1 MRSSAALI
9 AIAAAAV
16 GVLVCIEAPAALW
29 IVLTD
34 GLLAAG
40 IIALATVPGM
50 RLLRL
55 VAGRIDGAEA
65 ASHCRVGS
73 EDAGFSNGAAHRQAA
88 RSQATAAV
96 KDRPGAEPLACRIIF
111 AAGLGV
117 GLLCLLEF
125 TLGVCGALQRAWWI
139 VVFGGA
145 VLLSLAANALTVRR
159 LIVSGASFHFPGIG
173 RGHWL
178 WLAVVPFAALALI
191 VATAPPGVL
200 WPAEGNGYD
209 VLEYHLAVPKQYYE
223 AGRIFFLANNA
234 YSNFPFNAEMLYL
247 LAMVLRGGP
256 IEGIMLAQM
265 FNAAMAF
272 LFVAAIWAAARPF
285 GSPAALVAAVAA
297 GTCGWLVYL
306 SGVAYVENAM
316 LLFTALAFAAWV
328 RWAFF
333 VPCLPEGRAGG
344 ATGAA
349 SPAHGESWALLA
361 GLFVGLACGCKYTA
375 GPLVAVPLGLGL
387 AAAGGRRSVSNRVG
401 PFSPDRVDLAPPA
414 SRRERGGLL
423 RSLALYVLGIVVS
436 FAPWLLKNAV
446 FCGNP
451 VFPQATAA
459 LGYRPGIWNPECEH
473 RWARGHLPAPELRS
487 PAGRLRAT
495 WQAVVAE
502 PLVGPAIWLLAVW
515 GFGVHAKRAWP
526 LGAIILVQIIL
537 WVALTHLAGRFAVP
551 VIPPLVLLAATVA
564 GGKPSTTGSPRRS
577 QPAWQDA
584 RPPGRAAGC
593 IPPLVYAVV
602 LLGAGA
608 NLYHVGGLYYDRTRF
623 RTVDGRVEKI
633 AWPGQVQWFTEGQWP
648 GTAHLGFINR
658 ELPANA
664 KVRLVAD
671 ARSLYVLRACDY
683 CVVFNPDPLA
693 AAVRESGDAAGVLD
707 RLRRS
712 GWTHLYVDW
721 LEMRRLRATYGFPP
735 EIREEL
741 FVRLEKVGLRRIKDF
756 ALDDRERPYGTIY
769 EVCP

>member
-16 GVLVCIEAPAALW
+16 GVLVFIEAPAALW

-34 GLLAAG
+34 GLVAAG
-40 IIALATVPGM
+40 IVALAALPGM
-50 RLLRL
+50 GLLRL
-55 VAGRIDGAEA
+55 VAGRTDGGDTA
-65 ASHCRVGS
+65 RRYPVGS
-73 EDAGFSNGAAHRQAA
+73 EDAGFSNGASHT
-88 RSQATAAV
+88 QATRPHAAAAD
-96 KDRPGAEPLACRIIF
+96 KDRSDAEPLTCRIIF

-125 TLGVCGALQRAWWI
+125 TLGVWGALQRAWWI
-139 VVFGGA
+139 VVFGGV
-145 VLLSLAANALTVRR
+145 VLLSLATNAPTVRR
-159 LIVSGASFHFPGIG
+159 LIASGASFHFPSIG
-173 RGHWL
+173 HRHWL
-178 WLAVVPFAALALI
+178 WLVVVPFAALALV

-223 AGRIFFLANNA
+223 AGPIFFLPNNA

-256 IEGIMLAQM
+256 IEGVMLAQM
-265 FNAAMAF
+265 FNATMAF
-272 LFVAAIWAAARPF
+272 LCVAAIWAAARPF
-285 GSPAALVAAVAA
+285 GSPAALVAAVVA

-316 LLFTALAFAAWV
+316 LLFTALALAAWV
-328 RWAFF
+328 RWACFA
-333 VPCLPEGRAGG
+333 PCLPEGAAGPTTSTPTRAR
-344 ATGAA
+344 
-349 SPAHGESWALLA
+349 GESWALLA

-375 GPLVAVPLGLGL
+375 GPLVAVPLALGW
-387 AAAGGRRSVSNRVG
+387 AAAWVRRTVSIRAEPSSPGRANFAPYAPGG
-401 PFSPDRVDLAPPA
+401 
-414 SRRERGGLL
+414 ERAGLL
-423 RSLALYVLGIVVS
+423 RSLALYVLGIIVS
-436 FAPWLLKNAV
+436 FAPWMLKNAV

-451 VFPQATAA
+451 VFPQATAE
-459 LGYRPGIWNPECEH
+459 LGYRPGIWKPECAL

-487 PAGRLRAT
+487 LAGRLRAT

-502 PLVGPAIWLLAVW
+502 PLTGPAIWLLALW
-515 GFGVHAKRAWP
+515 AIGVHARRAWP
-526 LGAIILVQIIL
+526 LGAVILAQIVL
-537 WVALTHLAGRFAVP
+537 WTALTHLAGRFAVP
-551 VIPPLVLLAATVA
+551 VIPPLVLLAATA
-564 GGKPSTTGSPRRS
+564 AAGKPPTTGSPRCGR
-577 QPAWQDA
+577 AATGDA
-584 RPPGRAAGC
+584 LLPGRAAGR
-593 IPPLVYAVV
+593 IPSLVYAVV

-608 NLYHVGGLYYDRTRF
+608 NLYHVGRLYYDRTRF
-623 RTVDGRVEKI
+623 RTADGRVEKI
-633 AWPGQVQWFTEGQWP
+633 AWPGQVLWVTEGQWP

-693 AAVRESGDAAGVLD
+693 AAVRETGEAAGVLD

-721 LEMRRLRATYGFPP
+721 MEMRRLRATYGFWP
-735 EIREEL
+735 EIDEEL
-741 FVRLEKVGLRRIKDF
+741 FIRLEKIGLRRLKDF
-756 ALDDRERPYGTIY
+756 AFAEDQRPYGTIY
-769 EVCP
+769 EIRS